1 MKLSIIVAASEN
13 NVIGV
18 GNELP
23 WRLPDDLRRFKALTM
38 GKPVVMGRKTFA
50 SIGKPLPGRLN
61 IVISHQQ
68 GMVIEGVVVVGSIE
82 AALGAARP
90 AEEVMVIGGAQIY
103 RQALPRTT
111 MIYMTR
117 VHTQTAGDAY
127 FPALAREDWREIDS
141 ELHPADDRHACAFT
155 FLRLERISP
164 CSPATTA

>member
-18 GNELP
+18 GNQLP

-38 GKPVVMGRKTFA
+38 GKPVVMGRKTFT
-50 SIGKPLPGRLN
+50 SIGRPLPGRLN
-61 IVISHQQ
+61 IVISRQPAL
-68 GMVIEGVVVVGSIE
+68 VIDGVVVVDSIE
-82 AALGAARP
+82 AALAASGP
-90 AEEVMVIGGAQIY
+90 AEEVMVIGGAEIY

-117 VHTQTAGDAY
+117 VHTHTAGDAY
-127 FPALAREDWREIDS
+127 FPTLPSEEWREIDS

-155 FLRLERISP
+155 FLRLGRIVP
-164 CSPATTA
+164 CSPATTV

>member
-18 GNELP
+18 GDQLP

-61 IVISHQQ
+61 LVISRQP
-68 GMVIEGVVVVGSIE
+68 GLAIEGVIVVNSLD
-82 AALGAARP
+82 AALAAAGP
-90 AEEVMVIGGAQIY
+90 AEEIMVIGGAQIY
-103 RQALPRTT
+103 REALPRTT
-111 MIYMTR
+111 MLYMTR
-117 VHTQTAGDAY
+117 VHARSPGDVY
-127 FPALAREDWREIDS
+127 FPALASSDWRELDR
-141 ELHPADDRHACAFT
+141 ELHPADERHACAFT
-155 FLRLERISP
+155 FLRLERIVP